1 MAKKIT
7 NIKYTSRDFNA
18 IKADLEEYAKRY
30 YPDNFK
36 DFSEASFGALMLDSV
51 AYVGDILSYYTDY
64 QANESFLET
73 AVEYDNIIK
82 LGKQVGFKYNN
93 TSTTT
98 GIATFYAIVPAN
110 TEGNNIDSR
119 YLPIIKKGAS
129 LRSASGVKFILNED
143 VNFGNSAVTTKVE
156 AQLATD
162 GKVLSYAVRA
172 FGKIISGELKTETVD
187 IGNFERFKKIQL
199 SAQNVTETVSIFDS
213 EGNEY
218 YEVDNLSQNIIY
230 KSIPNSNSDNNVV
243 DSILKPISVPRRFT
257 TEVDINNNFFLVF
270 GGSSQA
276 FLSSNNSLYLDPKNL
291 SLNISGKR
299 YLSDTNFD
307 PTNLIENDKLGVA
320 PSNTTLTITY
330 RFNNISNP
338 NIGVGEI
345 NAVSNLTLDFRD
357 RVSLNGTLVQTV
369 IDSVQV
375 DNDEPIVGSVS
386 TISSLELKNRIKGF
400 YSAQNR
406 AVTTEDYK
414 TLCYNMP
421 SEFGSVKRVAVA
433 KDTNSAKRNLNI
445 YVISER
451 SGRLSSASQS
461 LKNNLKTWL
470 SKNKMI
476 NDTVDILD
484 GKIINYEIIFTAVAD
499 PDADKTVVFAN
510 CLSRLQTDLSLVPE
524 MGEPFLYTS
533 ILSSLKN
540 VSGLVDVVSLEVK
553 LKQGGNYS
561 DVFFNIKQNTSND
574 GRIINVP
581 INCVMELKFPSS
593 DIKGTII

>member
-187 IGNFERFKKIQL
+187 IGNFERFKKL
-199 SAQNVTETVSIFDS
+199 LRTE
-213 EGNEY
+213 
-218 YEVDNLSQNIIY
+218 
-230 KSIPNSNSDNNVV
+230 
-243 DSILKPISVPRRFT
+243 R
-257 TEVDINNNFFLVF
+257 
-270 GGSSQA
+270 
-276 FLSSNNSLYLDPKNL
+276 
-291 SLNISGKR
+291 
-299 YLSDTNFD
+299 
-307 PTNLIENDKLGVA
+307 
-320 PSNTTLTITY
+320 
-330 RFNNISNP
+330 
-338 NIGVGEI
+338 
-345 NAVSNLTLDFRD
+345 
-357 RVSLNGTLVQTV
+357 
-369 IDSVQV
+369 
-375 DNDEPIVGSVS
+375 
-386 TISSLELKNRIKGF
+386 
-400 YSAQNR
+400 
-406 AVTTEDYK
+406 
-414 TLCYNMP
+414 
-421 SEFGSVKRVAVA
+421 
-433 KDTNSAKRNLNI
+433 
-445 YVISER
+445 
-451 SGRLSSASQS
+451 
-461 LKNNLKTWL
+461 
-470 SKNKMI
+470 
-476 NDTVDILD
+476 
-484 GKIINYEIIFTAVAD
+484 
-499 PDADKTVVFAN
+499 
-510 CLSRLQTDLSLVPE
+510 
-524 MGEPFLYTS
+524 
-533 ILSSLKN
+533 
-540 VSGLVDVVSLEVK
+540 
-553 LKQGGNYS
+553 
-561 DVFFNIKQNTSND
+561 
-574 GRIINVP
+574 
-581 INCVMELKFPSS
+581 
-593 DIKGTII
+593 